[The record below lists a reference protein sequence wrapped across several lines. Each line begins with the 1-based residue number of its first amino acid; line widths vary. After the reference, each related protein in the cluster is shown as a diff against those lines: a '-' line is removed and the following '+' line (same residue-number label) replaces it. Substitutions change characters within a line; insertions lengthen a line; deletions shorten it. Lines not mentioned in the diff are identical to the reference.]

1 MGNRKIGRHSRHNA
15 VDLRLLLRNYLL
27 PDSRKMRVRWQA
39 LWKNLLPCEA
49 SKHYVTSVPTY
60 VGKNSKPKGVGERGT
75 PLPKT
80 AKRPAR
86 HHCAWTMRLAI
97 VCFRFFFR
105 RDHRSEIHISP
116 RIPPGRKSG
125 SLSRVLCDKIGE
137 KKRRTN
143 DSRFQTMECL
153 LDLKPPAPC

>member
-15 VDLRLLLRNYLL
+15 VDLLLLLRNYLL

-97 VCFRFFFR
+97 VCFRFFSGGIIGARYISRRGYLPGERAEAFR
-105 RDHRSEIHISP
+105 
-116 RIPPGRKSG
+116 GFFVTK
-125 SLSRVLCDKIGE
+125 LE
-137 KKRRTN
+137 KKKEGQTIH
-143 DSRFQTMECL
+143 DSRPWNVFSI
-153 LDLKPPAPC
+153 